1 MRAQDNLTPSPGL
14 AARAQPTLREGSSGP
29 AVIDLQ
35 QRLQKAGFSPGSIDG
50 SFGPATKAAVIA
62 FQRAK
67 RLTADGI
74 VGPATWAALAPYAPV
89 ITPVTGL
96 RAKIVAEAM
105 WGVTNTAA
113 IHYEQRRPIDGINQ
127 RRKLPLYTD
136 CSGFVTLCY
145 KWAGV
150 PEDPNG
156 YNYNGSGYTGSLL
169 NHMTPISQAQ
179 LQPGDLVLWARNGV
193 GKHVSIV
200 VEVRSD
206 PLLVSHGQ
214 ESGPYTVSF
223 SASNRSHAGDTVYWL
238 RLPSVDGARRAPPAA
253 ALRTLSPLP
262 SSLQADPPSEEN
274 LTPGDGRSSVH

>member
-1 MRAQDNLTPSPGL
+1 MRTQDNLTPPPSL
-14 AARAQPTLREGSSGP
+14 AAKAQPTLQQGASGS

-35 QRLQKAGFSPGSIDG
+35 QRLQKAGFSPGAIDG
-50 SFGPATKAAVIA
+50 SFGPGTKAAVIA
-62 FQRAK
+62 FQRSK
-67 RLTADGI
+67 GLVADGI
-74 VGPATWAALAPYAPV
+74 VGPATWAALAPYGPV
-89 ITPVTGL
+89 TTPVTGL

-105 WGVTNTAA
+105 WGVTNTAS

-156 YNYNGSGYTGSLL
+156 NNYNGSGYTGTLL
-169 NHMTPISQAQ
+169 NHMTPVSQSQ
-179 LQPGDLVLWARNGV
+179 IQPGDLVIWARDGV
-193 GKHVSIV
+193 TKHVSIV

-223 SASNRSHAGDTVYWL
+223 SASNRSRAGDTVYWL
-238 RLPSVDGARRAPPAA
+238 RLPSVDGVRMARPAGAARAM
-253 ALRTLSPLP
+253 SPLP
-262 SSLQADPPSEEN
+262 SSLQADPPAEEG
-274 LTPGDGRSSVH
+274 LVPGEGSTVH

>member
-1 MRAQDNLTPSPGL
+1 MRVQDTLPSQPSL
-14 AARAQPTLREGSSGP
+14 IAKAQPTLQQGSSGS

-50 SFGPATKAAVIA
+50 SFGPGTKAAVIA

-74 VGPATWAALAPYAPV
+74 VGPSTWAALAPYGPV
-89 ITPVTGL
+89 TTPVTGL
-96 RAKIVAEAM
+96 RAKIVAEAL

-113 IHYEQRRPIDGINQ
+113 IHYEQRRPIDGLGQ

-156 YNYNGSGYTGSLL
+156 NNYNGSGYTGTLL
-169 NHMTPISQAQ
+169 NHMTPVSLSQV
-179 LQPGDLVLWARNGV
+179 QPGDLVLWARDGV
-193 GKHVSIV
+193 TKHVSLV
-200 VEVRSD
+200 VETGSD

-223 SASNRSHAGDTVYWL
+223 SASNRSRAGDTVYWL
-238 RLPSVDGARRAPPAA
+238 RLPSVDGARMAPPPGAPRA
-253 ALRTLSPLP
+253 LSPLP
-262 SSLQADPPSEEN
+262 SSLQADPPAEEG
-274 LTPGDGRSSVH
+274 LVPGEGDPSIH

>member
-1 MRAQDNLTPSPGL
+1 MRTQDNITPSPGL

-35 QRLQKAGFSPGSIDG
+35 QRLQKAGFRPGSIDG
-50 SFGPATKAAVIA
+50 SFGPATKSAVIA

-67 RLTADGI
+67 GLTADGI
-74 VGPATWAALAPYAPV
+74 VGPATWAALAPYAPGT
-89 ITPVTGL
+89 TPVTGL

-105 WGVTNTAA
+105 WGVTNTAS
-113 IHYEQRRPIDGINQ
+113 IHYEQRRPIDGITQ

-156 YNYNGSGYTGSLL
+156 NNYNGSGYTGTLL
-169 NHMTPISQAQ
+169 NHMTPVSQAQ
-179 LQPGDLVLWARNGV
+179 LQPGDLVLWARNGR
-193 GKHVSIV
+193 GEHVALV
-200 VEVRSD
+200 VEPGSD

-223 SASNRSHAGDTVYWL
+223 SASNRSHAGASVYWL
-238 RLPSVDGARRAPPAA
+238 RLPSVDGVRMAPPVGAPR
-253 ALRTLSPLP
+253 LLSPLP
-262 SSLQADPPSEEN
+262 SSLQADPPSEEG
-274 LTPGDGRSSVH
+274 LAPGEGLASIH